1 MNLKP
6 KDKQLL
12 LELLKD
18 GRQNFSKLGRTCHM
32 SRQAVFSR
40 VKSLKN
46 QGVIKNFTVNINPEK
61 VDIKLKSYILM
72 TIEPRTQSR
81 QKINT
86 FLKRCKQV
94 SQVHYL
100 FGTHDIL
107 IEVLVK
113 DRVELSQLVKQLQ
126 KFDHVKKTVT
136 LIVYDTIKDCQSHP
150 LERIL
155 TENKNNLQ
163 QI

>member
-1 MNLKP
+1 MVLKP
-6 KDKQLL
+6 KDKTLL

-18 GRQNFSKLGRTCHM
+18 GRQKYSKLGMKCHM

-40 VKSLKN
+40 IKTLKN
-46 QGVIKNFTVNINPEK
+46 QGVIKNFTTNLNLEK
-61 VDIKLKSYILM
+61 IDIKLKAYILM
-72 TIEPRTQSR
+72 SIEPRNQTR

-107 IEVLVK
+107 IEVLVRG
-113 DRVELSQLVKQLQ
+113 RVELSQLVKQIQ
-126 KFDHVKKTVT
+126 EFDHIKKTVT
-136 LIVYDTIKDCQSHP
+136 LIVYNTVKENYSHP
-150 LERIL
+150 LERVL
-155 TENKNNLQ
+155 ADKS
-163 QI
+163 